1 MKKSLLVQIPIFIAI
16 RTVLN
21 TLVRMAYP
29 LLPVFGRGLGVDL
42 YWMSY
47 ALTLRSATGIFGP
60 LLASVGDS
68 RGRKAGMLFG
78 IALFTAGASVL
89 VVWPTYP
96 AFVTM
101 LVLGIMANFV
111 FIPSMQAFLGDR
123 VPYERRGTVLALTEL
138 GWSLAFILG
147 VPAIG
152 LIIERGG
159 WQAPFIWLAGLG
171 VLALVVLYW
180 LLPRDHPKPG
190 QTQSLWRNL
199 GGVFRYG
206 PAVAGLLI
214 GMCLSGGNELVSL
227 IFGVWLEDSFK
238 VQIAAL
244 AVASA
249 IIGLSELGG
258 EGLVI
263 GFVDRLG
270 KRRAVSIGL
279 VANGLAALALLW
291 LGRSLTGAML
301 GLFLFYITFEFTIVS
316 AMPLMTEVFPA
327 ARATFMAMFIASTA
341 MGRSFGSLAAP
352 RLYELGR
359 TLEGLPP
366 LLIIVVGTITLNL
379 VALLA
384 LRAIHEYSPKSNLP
398 NTA

>member
-1 MKKSLLVQIPIFIAI
+1 MKNSLLVQVPIFVAT

-29 LLPVFGRGLGVDL
+29 FLPVFGRGLGVDL
-42 YWMSY
+42 YLLSY

-78 IALFTAGASVL
+78 VTLFTAGAGAL
-89 VVWPTYP
+89 VIWPTYL
-96 AFVTM
+96 AFVAT
-101 LVLGIMANFV
+101 LILGIMANFV

-123 VPYERRGTVLALTEL
+123 VAYEQRGTVLALTEL

-147 VPAIG
+147 VPAVG
-152 LIIERGG
+152 LIIQNNG

-171 VLALVVLYW
+171 FLALVVLSW
-180 LLPRDHPKPG
+180 LLPWDRPKAG
-190 QTQSLWRNL
+190 QTPGIWRNL
-199 GGVFRYG
+199 RGVFLFG
-206 PAVAGLLI
+206 PALAGLLI
-214 GMCLSGGNELVSL
+214 GMCMSGGNELVSL
-227 IFGVWLEDSFK
+227 IFGVWLEEAFQVK
-238 VQIAAL
+238 IAAL
-244 AVASA
+244 AAASA

-279 VANGLAALALLW
+279 ISNGLAALALLG
-291 LGRSLTGAML
+291 LGRSLTGAMI
-301 GLFLFYITFEFTIVS
+301 GLFLFYISFEFTIVS
-316 AMPLMTEVFPA
+316 AIPLMTEVFPA

-341 MGRSFGSLAAP
+341 LGRSIGSLAAP
-352 RLYELGR
+352 RLYELGQSQQ
-359 TLEGLPP
+359 ELPS
-366 LLIIVVGTITLNL
+366 LLIIVLGTVTLNL
-379 VALLA
+379 TALLA
-384 LRAIHEYSPKSNLP
+384 LRAIQEHRPESK
-398 NTA
+398 

>member
-1 MKKSLLVQIPIFIAI
+1 LKKSLLVQVPIFIVI

-21 TLVRMAYP
+21 TLVRMTYP
-29 LLPVFGRGLGVDL
+29 FLPVFGRGLGVDL
-42 YWMSY
+42 YLMSY

-68 RGRKAGMLFG
+68 HGRKAGMLFG
-78 IALFTAGASVL
+78 VALFTAGASAL

-101 LVLGIMANFV
+101 LILGIMANFV

-147 VPAIG
+147 VPAVG
-152 LIIERGG
+152 LIIQRSG
-159 WQAPFIWLAGLG
+159 WQAPFFWLAGLG
-171 VLALVVLYW
+171 ALALVGLYW
-180 LLPRDHPKPG
+180 LLPWDHPPRG
-190 QTQSLWRNL
+190 QTHSLLRNL
-199 GGVFRYG
+199 RGVFLYG
-206 PAVAGLLI
+206 PAAAGLIVGLC
-214 GMCLSGGNELVSL
+214 MSGGNELVSL
-227 IFGVWLEDSFK
+227 IFGVWLEDAFQ

-244 AVASA
+244 AAASA
-249 IIGLSELGG
+249 IIGLSELWG

-263 GFVDRLG
+263 AFVDRMG

-279 VANGLAALALLW
+279 ITNGLAALALLW
-291 LGRSLTGAML
+291 LGRSLTGAMI

-341 MGRSFGSLAAP
+341 LGRSIGSLAAP
-352 RLYELGR
+352 RLYHLGR
-359 TLEGLPP
+359 SAEELPP
-366 LLIIVVGTITLNL
+366 LLIIVLGTIILDL
-379 VALLA
+379 GALLA
-384 LRAIHEYSPKSNLP
+384 LRAIREFGANGD
-398 NTA
+398 